1 MVEATGLCRGS
12 TEMTGFV
19 RTEELGGEDHEVLDP
34 SDNKLKCICHCVSE
48 REALSY
54 PHSHVRV
61 PPVAANRKHCVSQQA
76 ANRSVF
82 YATHSVAV
90 MAYFNES
97 FWYFK

>member
-1 MVEATGLCRGS
+1 
-12 TEMTGFV
+12 MTGFV
-19 RTEELGGEDHEVLDP
+19 CTEKRGGQDCEALDP

-54 PHSHVRV
+54 SHSHVRV

-82 YATHSVAV
+82 HAMHSVAV

-97 FWYFK
+97 FQYFK